1 MNILIIQGGSNHDL
15 PSGEDTV
22 ILSDWENLT
31 KEHNVNI
38 EYIENPKGALKK
50 IFGLVWSFDNYA
62 RLNFFLDKYSPD
74 VVHFHTVTPYLSL
87 SVLYAAKKF
96 NEAETLFPQSEWA
109 PKSALMAA
117 YAYYTQDY
125 YSDTIAELERF
136 IRVYPLS
143 KNLDYVY
150 YLLGISYYEQI
161 VDEKKDLQSIIKAK
175 EYFKIVSKNYPNTNY
190 SLDAEYKIDLVND
203 TLASKEMY
211 IGRYYFDKK
220 KWIPAINRFRTV
232 IDDYETTIYA
242 QEALHR
248 LVEVHY
254 ILGLKDEAK
263 KYFIFTIAEYRKC
276 YYIPPTIYARTD
288 EDGLFIITHG

>member
-1 MNILIIQGGSNHDL
+1 MNKFFLFIAFFAILISCSKEEIKESIIKEKSLDL
-15 PSGEDTV
+15 QVLEAYQEGV
-22 ILSDWENLT
+22 
-31 KEHNVNI
+31 K
-38 EYIENPKGALKK
+38 
-50 IFGLVWSFDNYA
+50 
-62 RLNFFLDKYSPD
+62 
-74 VVHFHTVTPYLSL
+74 SL
-87 SVLYAAKKF
+87 ETGDVLYAAKKF

-232 IDDYETTIYA
+232 IDDYATTIYA

-248 LVEVHY
+248 LVEVYY

-263 KYFIFTIAEYRKC
+263 KYAKLLGYNYQSSKWYEKSYSVFDKEYKENIKKRDKKRSKKNKTLKK
-276 YYIPPTIYARTD
+276 IKSLFSL
-288 EDGLFIITHG
+288 DG